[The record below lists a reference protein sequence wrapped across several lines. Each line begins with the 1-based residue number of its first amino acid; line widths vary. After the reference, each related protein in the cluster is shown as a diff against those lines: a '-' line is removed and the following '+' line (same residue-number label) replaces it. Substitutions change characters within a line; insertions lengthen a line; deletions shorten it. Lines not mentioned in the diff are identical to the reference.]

1 MPDKKKEFQDEF
13 LEGNERI
20 EEAIDKYY
28 ENESMEA
35 AIDVFET
42 IRKRMHEDGHFL
54 LPIMPKKEEEVGFLL
69 CTLEAREN
77 EQWQVAFTSQSE
89 FEKGPKSGV
98 ISNFI
103 DETMRGCITADC
115 PGIVINPWGRHFLLP
130 KKQME
135 EIFAVDG
142 GVEYAVPDVKIT
154 PELLEDGSFLTRV
167 VGICSRNRTKLNV
180 LKLLRI
186 LRDSEVWVP
195 CNAIMGSKDQEAME
209 KMVKEAEENGDPD
222 SLIGK
227 TIQSQEEVRLVP
239 DILESGGEY
248 FFPVFSTAEEMG
260 EYGERFSKV
269 PSHFLRAVELARNN
283 ERNVEGIVIN
293 AFSEPFVV
301 GKELFEMVE
310 GMDSILEEQGIE
322 EE

>member
-1 MPDKKKEFQDEF
+1 MESKAPRKKVNWEKFSLFALLAFGVVF
-13 LEGNERI
+13 L
-20 EEAIDKYY
+20 
-28 ENESMEA
+28 
-35 AIDVFET
+35 
-42 IRKRMHEDGHFL
+42 FL
-54 LPIMPKKEEEVGFLL
+54 LLFSAFGGNRLITRHVTTSDLINTKDIADLSVCEFVYNGI
-69 CTLEAREN
+69 AR
-77 EQWQVAFTSQSE
+77 TY
-89 FEKGPKSGV
+89 K
-98 ISNFI
+98 
-103 DETMRGCITADC
+103 
-115 PGIVINPWGRHFLLP
+115 
-130 KKQME
+130 
-135 EIFAVDG
+135 
-142 GVEYAVPDVKIT
+142 
-154 PELLEDGSFLTRV
+154 
-167 VGICSRNRTKLNV
+167 
-180 LKLLRI
+180 
-186 LRDSEVWVP
+186 
-195 CNAIMGSKDQEAME
+195 
-209 KMVKEAEENGDPD
+209 ENGDPD